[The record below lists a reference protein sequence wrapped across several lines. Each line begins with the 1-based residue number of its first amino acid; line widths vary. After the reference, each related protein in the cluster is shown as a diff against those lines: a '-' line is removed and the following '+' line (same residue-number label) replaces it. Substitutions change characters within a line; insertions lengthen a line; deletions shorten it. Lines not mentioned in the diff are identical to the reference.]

1 MTSRMSKADKEEL
14 KALLNKHQKKHPGCR
29 LSERKC
35 KSELADD
42 CIGKGDKS
50 EFHKTAAT
58 CKRCLC
64 IVNHQYYEKVTALKR
79 KKAKRSVSF
88 KKGTK
93 KE

>member
-1 MTSRMSKADKEEL
+1 MTTRMSKADTEMV
-14 KALLNKHQKKHPGCR
+14 ATLLAKHQKKHPGCR

-50 EFHKTAAT
+50 EFHKTA
-58 CKRCLC
+58 
-64 IVNHQYYEKVTALKR
+64 LKR